1 MEWEE
6 IYSAEMPRVFNY
18 FRYLLGNDQMAEDL
32 TADTFR
38 KAWQHRQRYN
48 RDRAKFSTWLFT
60 IARRTAVDYF
70 RCQRAEDPLE
80 AAATLAGAGSPE
92 SKIQFLDEISRLAT
106 ILNRFPN
113 RERQL
118 IALKFGA
125 GLTHREIARQ
135 MHLTETNISTLL
147 QRVVRKLHDE
157 WEDEP

>member
-6 IYSAEMPRVFNY
+6 IYTAEMPRVFNY
-18 FRYLLGNDQMAEDL
+18 FRYLIGNDQLAEDL

-38 KAWQHRQRYN
+38 KAWQHRQCYN

-70 RCQRAEDPLE
+70 RCQRAEEPLE
-80 AAATLAGAGSPE
+80 AAAVLVGEGSPE
-92 SKIQFLDEISRLAT
+92 SKVQLHDEISRLAI

-118 IALKFGA
+118 ISLKFGA
-125 GLTHREIARQ
+125 GLTNREIARQ

-147 QRVVRKLHDE
+147 HRVVRKLQDE
-157 WEDEP
+157 WEINP